1 MVLFKMRGPPLC
13 KSRQS
18 VALKVTQAY
27 VRLFS
32 VPASENGVRSIP
44 LAKFG
49 NYEVRLAELP
59 SIHASAADLPI
70 WMELY
75 DHRIRCSIDGCGC
88 SDLEDA
94 IPAAEDLLS
103 QAQQLN
109 RGDEPCDV
117 GGERE

>member
-1 MVLFKMRGPPLC
+1 MCETHR
-13 KSRQS
+13 S
-18 VALKVTQAY
+18 VALTVTQAY

-32 VPASENGVRSIP
+32 TPASEKGVRSVP

-59 SIHASAADLPI
+59 SSAAGLPI

-75 DHRIRCSIDGCGC
+75 DLHVRCSIDSYGC
-88 SDLEDA
+88 SDLENA

-103 QAQQLN
+103 QAQRLSK
-109 RGDEPCDV
+109 GDKPCDLE
-117 GGERE
+117 GEEE

>member
-1 MVLFKMRGPPLC
+1 MVLSNLRGPALC
-13 KSRQS
+13 KSSTHRS
-18 VALKVTQAY
+18 VALTVTQAY

-32 VPASENGVRSIP
+32 VSASESGVRSVP
-44 LAKFG
+44 LARFG

-59 SIHASAADLPI
+59 SMAFAADLPPL

-75 DHRIRCSIDGCGC
+75 DHQIRSSIDGCGC

-103 QAQQLN
+103 QAQQLSKKAN
-109 RGDEPCDV
+109 PNFEPA
-117 GGERE
+117 